1 MNDRLSKAEINKDAV
16 QETVEAAATTVG
28 QVMSIITVAIR
39 DITKAIGGFASDAF
53 EIRDG
58 VRRAKEQLIDDTDGS
73 PASGRDPQPDQLAE

>member
-28 QVMSIITVAIR
+28 QVMSIVTGAVR
-39 DITKAIGGFASDAF
+39 DITKVIGSFATDAF

-58 VRRAKEQLIDDTDGS
+58 MRRAKEQLASDTEPLLGTDS
-73 PASGRDPQPDQLAE
+73 QEDPTE